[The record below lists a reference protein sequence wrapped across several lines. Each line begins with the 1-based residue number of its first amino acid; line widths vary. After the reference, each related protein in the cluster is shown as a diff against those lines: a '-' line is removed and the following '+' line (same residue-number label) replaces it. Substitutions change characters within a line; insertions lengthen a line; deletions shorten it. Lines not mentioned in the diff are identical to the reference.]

1 MDGERNN
8 TISVY
13 VMLPLILAGVATAVA
28 RAATKAVGVIK
39 AGPLIEIAAAAAAA
53 KAATS
58 RATVAAATSKAWTTP
73 TRKLW
78 RCLCGWMTYVIMQ
91 LVCT

>member
-39 AGPLIEIAAAAAAA
+39 AGPLIEVAAAAA

-78 RCLCGWMTYVIMQ
+78 RCLCGWMTYVIMK

>member
-28 RAATKAVGVIK
+28 RAATKAVGVIN
-39 AGPLIEIAAAAAAA
+39 AWPLIEDPAAAA

-58 RATVAAATSKAWTTP
+58 RATVAAATSKA
-73 TRKLW
+73 
-78 RCLCGWMTYVIMQ
+78 
-91 LVCT
+91 